1 VGWIIQE
8 IKMQLLPVGKVTFS
22 VIQNKYNHVAQ
33 TLVSFSREKKKACI
47 WLDKCAS
54 FLFHFLPTDLA

>member
-1 VGWIIQE
+1 MSVCKHLVVE
-8 IKMQLLPVGKVTFS
+8 LVVSLALLNKYN
-22 VIQNKYNHVAQ
+22 QNKYNHVAQ
-33 TLVSFSREKKKACI
+33 ALVSFSREKKKACI